1 MLLSQSGYP
10 FALVVAALLLI
21 ALFWL
26 LRTQRLREKYSVL
39 WFAVIVGVV
48 LLTFIPSI
56 TGWLTALAG
65 VTTPINLVFILAF
78 LVLLVVC
85 IQLSIEI
92 SSLEESARTVAE
104 EVALL
109 RLELER
115 RTGGTTGSA
124 GMLIGMEFYGVDA
137 NAPHSNLRFA
147 LVSRHQIVEGDD
159 GGRAVGD
166 RRVRRRRATMWCR
179 REGPQEAGRHAQF
192 RTAGSD

>member
-48 LLTFIPSI
+48 VLTFIPSI

-92 SSLEESARTVAE
+92 STLEETARTVAE

-115 RTGGTTGSA
+115 RTGGAARSD
-124 GMLIGMEFYGVDA
+124 DA
-137 NAPHSNLRFA
+137 PASPHTDDSSPAP
-147 LVSRHQIVEGDD
+147 
-159 GGRAVGD
+159 
-166 RRVRRRRATMWCR
+166 
-179 REGPQEAGRHAQF
+179 
-192 RTAGSD
+192 

>member
-1 MLLSQSGYP
+1 MNLLEQSGYP
-10 FALVVAALLLI
+10 FALVVAVLLLA

-48 LLTFIPSI
+48 LLTFVPAI
-56 TGWLTALAG
+56 TGWLTGLVG

-92 SSLEESARTVAE
+92 STLEESARTVAE

-109 RLELER
+109 RLEMER
-115 RTGGTTGSA
+115 RTRPTS
-124 GMLIGMEFYGVDA
+124 
-137 NAPHSNLRFA
+137 
-147 LVSRHQIVEGDD
+147 DD
-159 GGRAVGD
+159 GAAPEPPRDPGPAPD
-166 RRVRRRRATMWCR
+166 RRPPPDA
-179 REGPQEAGRHAQF
+179 
-192 RTAGSD
+192 

>member
-1 MLLSQSGYP
+1 VSLLGQSGYP
-10 FALVVAALLLI
+10 FALVVAVLLLL

-48 LLTFIPSI
+48 LLTFVPAI
-56 TGWLTALAG
+56 TGWITGFVG

-92 SSLEESARTVAE
+92 STLEESARTVAE

-115 RTGGTTGSA
+115 RTGG
-124 GMLIGMEFYGVDA
+124 
-137 NAPHSNLRFA
+137 P
-147 LVSRHQIVEGDD
+147 
-159 GGRAVGD
+159 GD
-166 RRVRRRRATMWCR
+166 RRPAAAAHDDLAEPDGPRAEER
-179 REGPQEAGRHAQF
+179 DGA
-192 RTAGSD
+192 

>member
-1 MLLSQSGYP
+1 MSLLTQSGYP
-10 FALVVAALLLI
+10 FALVVAVLLLA

-48 LLTFIPSI
+48 LLTFVPAI
-56 TGWLTALAG
+56 TGWITGVVG

-92 SSLEESARTVAE
+92 STLEESSRTVAE

-115 RTGGTTGSA
+115 RTGGSSGSGGSRGSGEPQGTGGPDGA
-124 GMLIGMEFYGVDA
+124 GGADA
-137 NAPHSNLRFA
+137 NTDPTPR
-147 LVSRHQIVEGDD
+147 
-159 GGRAVGD
+159 
-166 RRVRRRRATMWCR
+166 
-179 REGPQEAGRHAQF
+179 
-192 RTAGSD
+192 

>member
-92 SSLEESARTVAE
+92 STLEESARTVAE

-115 RTGGTTGSA
+115 RTSA
-124 GMLIGMEFYGVDA
+124 PALPDEESE
-137 NAPHSNLRFA
+137 PSNT
-147 LVSRHQIVEGDD
+147 HTDD
-159 GGRAVGD
+159 
-166 RRVRRRRATMWCR
+166 
-179 REGPQEAGRHAQF
+179 
-192 RTAGSD
+192 

>member
-1 MLLSQSGYP
+1 MSLLTQSGYL
-10 FALVVAALLLI
+10 FALVVAVLLLG

-48 LLTFIPSI
+48 LLTFVPAI
-56 TGWLTALAG
+56 TGWITGVVG

-92 SSLEESARTVAE
+92 STLEESARTVAE

-115 RTGGTTGSA
+115 RTGGA
-124 GMLIGMEFYGVDA
+124 
-137 NAPHSNLRFA
+137 APPDGARP
-147 LVSRHQIVEGDD
+147 VEGQPSE
-159 GGRAVGD
+159 GGD
-166 RRVRRRRATMWCR
+166 
-179 REGPQEAGRHAQF
+179 GPQEAPDPTSR
-192 RTAGSD
+192 

>member
-10 FALVVAALLLI
+10 FALLVAALLLL

-56 TGWLTALAG
+56 TGFLTALAG

-92 SSLEESARTVAE
+92 STLEESARTVAE

-115 RTGGTTGSA
+115 RTAPGTNRAEQG
-124 GMLIGMEFYGVDA
+124 DA
-137 NAPHSNLRFA
+137 APPHT
-147 LVSRHQIVEGDD
+147 DD
-159 GGRAVGD
+159 
-166 RRVRRRRATMWCR
+166 
-179 REGPQEAGRHAQF
+179 EAGSPR
-192 RTAGSD
+192 

>member
-1 MLLSQSGYP
+1 MSLLTQSGYP
-10 FALVVAALLLI
+10 FALVVAVLLLA

-48 LLTFIPSI
+48 LLTFVPAI
-56 TGWLTALAG
+56 TGWITGVVG

-92 SSLEESARTVAE
+92 STLEESSRTVAE

-115 RTGGTTGSA
+115 RTGGSSGSDGSRGSGGSGEPQGTGGPDGA
-124 GMLIGMEFYGVDA
+124 GGADA
-137 NAPHSNLRFA
+137 NTDPTPR
-147 LVSRHQIVEGDD
+147 
-159 GGRAVGD
+159 
-166 RRVRRRRATMWCR
+166 
-179 REGPQEAGRHAQF
+179 
-192 RTAGSD
+192 

>member
-1 MLLSQSGYP
+1 MMLLSQSGYP

-48 LLTFIPSI
+48 VLTFIPAI

-92 SSLEESARTVAE
+92 STLEESARTVAE

-115 RTGGTTGSA
+115 RAPKETESA
-124 GMLIGMEFYGVDA
+124 EQADA
-137 NAPHSNLRFA
+137 APHT
-147 LVSRHQIVEGDD
+147 DD
-159 GGRAVGD
+159 
-166 RRVRRRRATMWCR
+166 
-179 REGPQEAGRHAQF
+179 
-192 RTAGSD
+192 

>member
-1 MLLSQSGYP
+1 MSLLTQSGYP
-10 FALVVAALLLI
+10 FALVVAVLLLA

-48 LLTFIPSI
+48 LLTFVPAI
-56 TGWLTALAG
+56 TGWITGVVG

-92 SSLEESARTVAE
+92 STLEESSRTVAE

-115 RTGGTTGSA
+115 RTGGSGGSRGSGGSGEPQGTGGPDGA
-124 GMLIGMEFYGVDA
+124 GGADA
-137 NAPHSNLRFA
+137 NTDPTPR
-147 LVSRHQIVEGDD
+147 
-159 GGRAVGD
+159 
-166 RRVRRRRATMWCR
+166 
-179 REGPQEAGRHAQF
+179 
-192 RTAGSD
+192 

>member
-10 FALVVAALLLI
+10 FALIVAALLLV

-92 SSLEESARTVAE
+92 STLEESARTVAE

-115 RTGGTTGSA
+115 RTGGP
-124 GMLIGMEFYGVDA
+124 EQ
-137 NAPHSNLRFA
+137 P
-147 LVSRHQIVEGDD
+147 
-159 GGRAVGD
+159 
-166 RRVRRRRATMWCR
+166 
-179 REGPQEAGRHAQF
+179 GPQVEASEPHTDDSA
-192 RTAGSD
+192 AS

>member
-39 WFAVIVGVV
+39 WFAVIVSVV
-48 LLTFIPSI
+48 VLTFIPAI

-92 SSLEESARTVAE
+92 STLEESARTVAE

-115 RTGGTTGSA
+115 RTGSSEPEEESEPSA
-124 GMLIGMEFYGVDA
+124 THTDESPGV
-137 NAPHSNLRFA
+137 
-147 LVSRHQIVEGDD
+147 
-159 GGRAVGD
+159 
-166 RRVRRRRATMWCR
+166 
-179 REGPQEAGRHAQF
+179 
-192 RTAGSD
+192 

>member
-1 MLLSQSGYP
+1 MSLLTQSGYP
-10 FALVVAALLLI
+10 FALVVAVLLLA

-48 LLTFIPSI
+48 LLTFVPAI
-56 TGWLTALAG
+56 TGWITGVVG

-92 SSLEESARTVAE
+92 STLEESSRTVAE

-115 RTGGTTGSA
+115 RTGGSSGSGGSRGSGGSGGSGEPQGTGGPDGA
-124 GMLIGMEFYGVDA
+124 GGADA
-137 NAPHSNLRFA
+137 NTDPTPR
-147 LVSRHQIVEGDD
+147 
-159 GGRAVGD
+159 
-166 RRVRRRRATMWCR
+166 
-179 REGPQEAGRHAQF
+179 
-192 RTAGSD
+192 

>member
-1 MLLSQSGYP
+1 MSVLEQSGYP
-10 FALVVAALLLI
+10 FALVVAVLLLL

-48 LLTFIPSI
+48 LLTFVPSI
-56 TGWLTALAG
+56 TGWLTAFVG

-92 SSLEESARTVAE
+92 STLEESARTVAE

-109 RLELER
+109 RLEMER
-115 RTGGTTGSA
+115 RTA
-124 GMLIGMEFYGVDA
+124 D
-137 NAPHSNLRFA
+137 P
-147 LVSRHQIVEGDD
+147 DD
-159 GGRAVGD
+159 GGPLPPGADGGAPRS
-166 RRVRRRRATMWCR
+166 
-179 REGPQEAGRHAQF
+179 P
-192 RTAGSD
+192 

>member
-1 MLLSQSGYP
+1 MMLLSQSGYP

-48 LLTFIPSI
+48 VLTFIPSI

-92 SSLEESARTVAE
+92 STLEESARTVAE

-115 RTGGTTGSA
+115 RTSA
-124 GMLIGMEFYGVDA
+124 
-137 NAPHSNLRFA
+137 PA
-147 LVSRHQIVEGDD
+147 LPDEESEPSKTHTDD
-159 GGRAVGD
+159 
-166 RRVRRRRATMWCR
+166 
-179 REGPQEAGRHAQF
+179 
-192 RTAGSD
+192 

>member
-1 MLLSQSGYP
+1 MSLLEQSGYP
-10 FALVVAALLLI
+10 FALVVAVLLLL

-48 LLTFIPSI
+48 VLTFVPSI
-56 TGWLTALAG
+56 TGWLTAFVG

-92 SSLEESARTVAE
+92 STLEESARTVAE

-109 RLELER
+109 RLEMER
-115 RTGGTTGSA
+115 RTA
-124 GMLIGMEFYGVDA
+124 D
-137 NAPHSNLRFA
+137 P
-147 LVSRHQIVEGDD
+147 DD
-159 GGRAVGD
+159 GGPRPPGADGGAP
-166 RRVRRRRATMWCR
+166 RS
-179 REGPQEAGRHAQF
+179 P
-192 RTAGSD
+192 

>member
-1 MLLSQSGYP
+1 MMLLSQSGYP

-92 SSLEESARTVAE
+92 STLEESARTVAE

-115 RTGGTTGSA
+115 RTSA
-124 GMLIGMEFYGVDA
+124 
-137 NAPHSNLRFA
+137 PA
-147 LVSRHQIVEGDD
+147 LPDEESEPSKRHTDD
-159 GGRAVGD
+159 
-166 RRVRRRRATMWCR
+166 
-179 REGPQEAGRHAQF
+179 
-192 RTAGSD
+192 